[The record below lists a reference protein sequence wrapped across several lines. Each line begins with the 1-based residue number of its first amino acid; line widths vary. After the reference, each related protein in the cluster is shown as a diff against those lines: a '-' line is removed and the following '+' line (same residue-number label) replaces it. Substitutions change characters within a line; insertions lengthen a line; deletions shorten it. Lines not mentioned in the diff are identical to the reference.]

1 MLENIVFEM
10 AFAFLSLSKNLLLTD
25 NPAQSIEDFVNEASA
40 EVLEIIRVYN
50 EALKK
55 SEDGSPESDDGIG
68 TDISCY
74 GISTSVGFR

>member
-1 MLENIVFEM
+1 MLRILSGKDVPDAGEYSFRDGVRVS
-10 AFAFLSLSKNLLLTD
+10 FLEQEPVLTD

-55 SEDGSPESDDGIG
+55 
-68 TDISCY
+68 
-74 GISTSVGFR
+74 V